1 MNEESPLAT
10 RRKVFYFII
19 GAAAVVLVLRLS
31 QLQLFSQ
38 EQYGRKSEENS
49 VRPVVKEPIRGYM
62 FDRSKRL
69 IVDSRA
75 SYSVTVTPSEFREN
89 ILPLLSTVL
98 RVDSELI
105 KDRIRRG
112 RQYSI
117 FAPARIKRDV
127 DFKTLA
133 FIEENRDRLP
143 GVGYHVET
151 RRSYPAEVQASHLL
165 GYAREVSEQQ
175 LARSDGFY
183 KLGDFIGYAG
193 LEAKYET
200 ALRGEKGYEF
210 SLVNA
215 RGQIIGPLDNG
226 RSDIPPKEGFDLY
239 LSIDKDLQGLAE
251 ELLSG
256 KRGAVVALDPRNG
269 ELLALASAPDYP
281 LARFSGVTPPE
292 LWDSLNT
299 QADKPLFNRA
309 TMTRYPPG
317 STLKMALATA
327 ALQEKVIDTNWRIT
341 CHGSFR
347 FGNKIFKCH
356 PATGHGSVN
365 VLEAIEKSCNVFF
378 YNLMLKTGLE
388 LWTKYSQLY
397 GFGSP
402 TGIDIAEETA
412 GLLPSESYF
421 DKVYGK
427 GKWTKGYLVSLAIGQ
442 GEVGASP
449 LQMACYAMALANGG
463 TIYQPHAVRA
473 IYNKKTAK
481 FDSVAYGGRM
491 LPISREVGR
500 LLRQAMY
507 LAVNGAGG
515 TGAAARVAGISV
527 AGKTGTAQNPHGK
540 DHAWFIGFAP
550 VENPQIAVCVLLEN
564 AGFGG
569 SQAAPLAGKVIERYL
584 KEASAAE
591 KTLQASLDDHDTGQP
606 DIPHAQNQPR

>member
-1 MNEESPLAT
+1 MNQESPLTT
-10 RRKVFYFII
+10 RRRVFYFII
-19 GAAAVVLVLRLS
+19 GAAAVVFVLRLS

-62 FDRSKRL
+62 FDRNKRL

-75 SYSVTVTPSEFREN
+75 SYSVTVTPSEFKED
-89 ILPLLSTVL
+89 ILPVLSNVL
-98 RVDSELI
+98 GVDSELI
-105 KDRIRRG
+105 KDRIRRS
-112 RQYSI
+112 RQYSA

-133 FIEENRDRLP
+133 FIEENRDQLP
-143 GVGYHVET
+143 GVEYHVET
-151 RRSYPAEVQASHLL
+151 RRSYPTEIQASHLL
-165 GYAREVSEQQ
+165 GYAREISEQQ
-175 LARSDGFY
+175 LTRSDGFY
-183 KLGDFIGYAG
+183 KPGDLIGFAG

-215 RGQIIGPLDNG
+215 RGQIIGPLDAG

-239 LSIDKDLQGLAE
+239 LSIDKDLQTLAE

-256 KRGAVVALDPRNG
+256 KRGAIVALDPRNG

-281 LARFSGVTPPE
+281 LSRFSGVIPPE

-299 QADKPLFNRA
+299 QNDKPLFNRA

-317 STLKMALATA
+317 STFKIVLATA
-327 ALQEKVIDTNWRIT
+327 ALQEKVIDTTWRIT

-365 VLEAIEKSCNVFF
+365 IVEAIEKSCNVFF

-388 LWTKYSQLY
+388 LWTKYGQLY

-402 TGIDIAEETA
+402 TGIDIGEETA
-412 GLLPSESYF
+412 GFLPSESYF

-442 GEVGASP
+442 GEVGTSP

-481 FDSVAYGGRM
+481 FDSVAYGSRR
-491 LPISREVGR
+491 LPISPEVSR

-507 LAVNGAGG
+507 LVVNGASG
-515 TGAAARVAGISV
+515 TGAAARVPGISI

-550 VENPQIAVCVLLEN
+550 FENPQIAVCVLLEN

-584 KEASAAE
+584 KEGSVGE
-591 KTLQASLDDHDTGQP
+591 GTLQASLDDHNTGHLDSP
-606 DIPHAQNQPR
+606 YTQNQPR

>member
-1 MNEESPLAT
+1 MNEESSLAT
-10 RRKVFYFII
+10 RRKTFYFII
-19 GAAAVVLVLRLS
+19 SAAAIVLALRLS

-62 FDRSKRL
+62 FDRNKQL

-75 SYSVTVTPSEFREN
+75 SYSVTVTPSEFKEN

-98 RVDSELI
+98 GVDSELI
-105 KDRIRRG
+105 KERIRRG

-117 FAPARIKRDV
+117 FTPTRIKRDV
-127 DFKTLA
+127 NFKTLA

-143 GVGYHVET
+143 SVGNQVET
-151 RRSYPAEVQASHLL
+151 RRSYPTEVQASHLL
-165 GYAREVSEQQ
+165 GYAREISEQQ

-183 KLGDFIGYAG
+183 KPGDLIGFAG
-193 LEAKYET
+193 LEGKYET

-226 RSDIPPKEGFDLY
+226 KSDIQPKEGFDLY
-239 LSIDKDLQGLAE
+239 LSIDKNLQILAE
-251 ELLSG
+251 ELLTG
-256 KRGAVVALDPRNG
+256 KRGAIVALDPRNG

-281 LARFSGVTPPE
+281 LSRFSGVTTPE

-299 QADKPLFNRA
+299 QSDKPLFNRA

-317 STLKMALATA
+317 STFKMVLATA

-356 PATGHGSVN
+356 TTTGHGSVN
-365 VLEAIEKSCNVFF
+365 VIEAIEKSCNVFF
-378 YNLMLKTGLE
+378 YNLMLKTGFE
-388 LWTKYSQLY
+388 FWTKYGQLY

-402 TGIDIAEETA
+402 TGIDIGEETA

-427 GKWTKGYLVSLAIGQ
+427 GKWTRGYLVSLAIGQ
-442 GEVGASP
+442 GEIGASP
-449 LQMACYAMALANGG
+449 LQMASYAMALANGG

-473 IYNKKTAK
+473 IYSKKAAK
-481 FDSVAYGGRM
+481 FDSVAYGSRT
-491 LPISREVGR
+491 LPISAEVSQ

-507 LAVNGAGG
+507 LVVNGAGG
-515 TGAAARVAGISV
+515 TGAAARVPGISI

-540 DHAWFIGFAP
+540 DHAWFVGFAP
-550 VENPQIAVCVLLEN
+550 FEDPQIAVCVLLEN

-569 SQAAPLAGKVIERYL
+569 SQAAPLAGKLIEKYL
-584 KEASAAE
+584 KGENE
-591 KTLQASLDDHDTGQP
+591 GVKTLQAILNGHGGGQV
-606 DIPHAQNQPR
+606 DIAPAQNETR

>member
-10 RRKVFYFII
+10 RRKAFYFII
-19 GAAAVVLVLRLS
+19 GAAAIVLVLRLS
-31 QLQLFSQ
+31 HLQLFSQ
-38 EQYGRKSEENS
+38 EQYGKKSEVNS

-62 FDRSKRL
+62 FDRNKRL

-75 SYSVTVTPSEFREN
+75 SYSVTVTPSEFKQN
-89 ILPLLSTVL
+89 TLPLLSTVL
-98 RVDSELI
+98 GIDSELI

-143 GVGYHVET
+143 GVEYHVET
-151 RRSYPAEVQASHLL
+151 RRSYPTEVQASHLL

-175 LARSDGFY
+175 LARADGFY
-183 KLGDFIGYAG
+183 KPGDLIGFAG

-215 RGQIIGPLDNG
+215 RGKIIGPLDNG
-226 RSDIPPKEGFDLY
+226 RSDILPKEGFDLY
-239 LSIDKDLQGLAE
+239 LSVDKDLQTLAE

-256 KRGAVVALDPRNG
+256 KRGAIVALDPRNG

-281 LARFSGVTPPE
+281 ISRFSGVTPPE

-299 QADKPLFNRA
+299 QDDKPLFNRA

-317 STLKMALATA
+317 STLKIVLATA
-327 ALQEKVIDTNWRIT
+327 ALQEKVIDTDWRIT

-347 FGNKIFKCH
+347 FGNKVFKCH

-365 VLEAIEKSCNVFF
+365 VIEAIEKSCNVFF

-388 LWTKYSQLY
+388 LWTRYGQLY

-402 TGIDIAEETA
+402 TGIDIGEETA

-421 DKVYGK
+421 DKVYGR

-473 IYNKKTAK
+473 IYNKKIAK
-481 FDSVAYGGRM
+481 FDSVAYGSRT
-491 LPISREVGR
+491 LPISPEVSS

-507 LAVNGAGG
+507 LVVNGAGG
-515 TGAAARVAGISV
+515 TGATARVPGISI

-550 VENPQIAVCVLLEN
+550 FENPQIAVCVLLEN

-569 SQAAPLAGKVIERYL
+569 SQAAPLAGKLIERYL
-584 KEASAAE
+584 KEGSAGE
-591 KTLQASLDDHDTGQP
+591 KTLQATLDDHSIGQS
-606 DIPHAQNQPR
+606 DVPHVQNQVR

>member
-1 MNEESPLAT
+1 MNGESPLAT
-10 RRKVFYFII
+10 RRKTFYFII
-19 GAAAVVLVLRLS
+19 TAAAIVFVLRLS
-31 QLQLFSQ
+31 QLQLFSH
-38 EQYGRKSEENS
+38 EQYGKKSEENS

-62 FDRSKRL
+62 FDRNKKL

-75 SYSVTVTPSEFREN
+75 SYSVTVTPSEFKESV
-89 ILPLLSTVL
+89 LPLLSTVL
-98 RVDSELI
+98 DVDSELI

-112 RQYSI
+112 RLYSI

-151 RRSYPAEVQASHLL
+151 RRSYPTEVQASHLL
-165 GYAREVSEQQ
+165 GYAREISEQQ
-175 LARSDGFY
+175 LAKSDGFY
-183 KLGDFIGYAG
+183 KPGDLIGFAG

-200 ALRGEKGYEF
+200 VLRGEKGYEF
-210 SLVNA
+210 SMVDA
-215 RGQIIGPLDNG
+215 RGRIIGPLDNG
-226 RSDIPPKEGFDLY
+226 KSDIQPKEGFDLY
-239 LSIDKDLQGLAE
+239 LSIDENLQALAE

-256 KRGAVVALDPRNG
+256 KRGAIVALDPRNG
-269 ELLALASAPDYP
+269 ELLALASGPDYP
-281 LARFSGVTPPE
+281 LSRFSGVTPPD

-299 QADKPLFNRA
+299 REDKPLFNRA

-317 STLKMALATA
+317 STFKIVLATA

-356 PATGHGSVN
+356 TKTGHGSVN
-365 VLEAIEKSCNVFF
+365 VVEAIEKSCNVFF
-378 YNLMLKTGLE
+378 YNLMLKTGFE
-388 LWTKYSQLY
+388 FWTKYGALY

-402 TGIDIAEETA
+402 TGIDIGEETA
-412 GLLPSESYF
+412 GLLPSEDYF
-421 DKVYGK
+421 DRVYGK
-427 GKWTKGYLVSLAIGQ
+427 GKWTRGYLVSLAIGQ
-442 GEVGASP
+442 GEIGASP
-449 LQMACYAMALANGG
+449 IQMACYAMALANEG

-481 FDSVAYGGRM
+481 FDSVAYGSRT
-491 LPISREVGR
+491 LPVSPEVAG

-507 LAVNGAGG
+507 LVVNGPGG

-540 DHAWFIGFAP
+540 DHAWFVGFAP
-550 VENPQIAVCVLLEN
+550 FENPKITVCVLVEN

-569 SQAAPLAGKVIERYL
+569 TQAAPLAAKLIERYL
-584 KEASAAE
+584 IGGTEGE
-591 KTLQASLDDHDTGQP
+591 KTLQATLRGHGTGQVNFT
-606 DIPHAQNQPR
+606 HAQNEVR